1 MKSAVTNIL
10 AALIGA
16 IVVFILMKQCGPKN
30 SVDVKYLPGDSVP
43 YTVYKD
49 KPVPKIVTYRDTIT
63 DIITDTVIVDGDT
76 VVIIEPVDTT
86 KILAEYYAK
95 VEYNDTVKNDS
106 SALIVI
112 KEILY
117 KNRIQDRLVRFQNR
131 RATAIVEQ
139 RTQALVAG
147 VTAWQTGYDVSLGM
161 RFKRNILSLSRSNQG
176 WGVRYQ
182 REIGWK
188 SILEK

>member
-1 MKSAVTNIL
+1 MKSTALNVVSAL
-10 AALIGA
+10 AGS
-16 IVVFILMKQCGPKN
+16 IVVFLLMEHCRPACVPK
-30 SVDVKYLPGDSVP
+30 VEHLPGDSIP
-43 YTVYKD
+43 YTVYKN
-49 KPVPKIVTYRDTIT
+49 KPVPYKITYRDTIT
-63 DIITDTVIVDGDT
+63 DTIRDTVIVDGDT
-76 VVIIEPVDTT
+76 IVMIEPVDTAM
-86 KILAEYYAK
+86 ILADYYAK

-112 KEILY
+112 REVLS
-117 KNRIQDRLVRFQNR
+117 KNRIENRLVRFQNR
-131 RATAIVEQ
+131 RFISIVEQ
-139 RTQALVAG
+139 RAQALVAG

-161 RFKRNILSLSRSNQG
+161 RIKRNILSLSRSNQG

>member
-1 MKSAVTNIL
+1 MKLALSNIL

-16 IVVFILMKQCGPKN
+16 IVVFLLMKQCGPKN

-63 DIITDTVIVDGDT
+63 DTITDTVVVDGDT

-112 KEILY
+112 REILY

-161 RFKRNILSLSRSNQG
+161 RFKRNILSLSRSNQA
-176 WGVRYQ
+176 WGIRYQ

>member
-16 IVVFILMKQCGPKN
+16 IVVFLLMKQCGPKN

-63 DIITDTVIVDGDT
+63 DTITDTVIVDGDT

>member
-1 MKSAVTNIL
+1 MKNTVSNIV
-10 AALIGA
+10 AALVGA
-16 IVVFILMKQCGPKN
+16 LIVFLLMKQCSPGKG
-30 SVDVKYLPGDSVP
+30 VDVRYLPGDSVP

-49 KPVPKIVTYRDTIT
+49 KPVPYKVTYRDTIT
-63 DIITDTVIVDGDT
+63 DTITDTVVVDGDT

-112 KEILY
+112 REILY

-131 RATAIVEQ
+131 RATAIVDQ

-147 VTAWQTGYDVSLGM
+147 VTAWQTGYDISVGM
-161 RFKRNILSLSRSNQG
+161 RLKRNIFSLSRSNQG

>member
-1 MKSAVTNIL
+1 MKLALSNIV

-16 IVVFILMKQCGPKN
+16 LIVFILLKQCCPGKV
-30 SVDVKYLPGDSVP
+30 VDVKYLPGDSVP

-63 DIITDTVIVDGDT
+63 DTITDTVIVDGDT

-95 VEYNDTVKNDS
+95 VEYVDTVKNDS

-112 KEILY
+112 NEVLY

-131 RATAIVEQ
+131 KATAIVEQ
-139 RTQALVAG
+139 RAQALVAG
-147 VTAWQTGYDVSLGM
+147 VTAWQTGYDISVGM
-161 RFKRNILSLSRSNQG
+161 RLKRNILSLSRSNQG
-176 WGVRYQ
+176 WGLRYQ

>member
-1 MKSAVTNIL
+1 MKLALSNIV

-16 IVVFILMKQCGPKN
+16 LIVFILLKQCGPKN
-30 SVDVKYLPGDSVP
+30 IVDVKYLPGDSVP

-63 DIITDTVIVDGDT
+63 DTITDTVIVDGDT

-112 KEILY
+112 REILY

-147 VTAWQTGYDVSLGM
+147 VTAWQTGYDVSLGI
-161 RFKRNILSLSRSNQG
+161 RFKRNILSLSRSNQA
-176 WGVRYQ
+176 WGIRYQ